1 VATADV
7 ARAIDEIQRERWDR
21 SGGGAGG
28 GEDFELPVLVMRMV
42 DATVSGVVFTI
53 DPRRPDSGEMIV
65 ETTPGLCEAL
75 VSGHVRPRCA
85 QGPLNGSAPLA
96 GETWLTPEQSDRL
109 LGEVARLQETLGER
123 ALDIEF
129 SFAGDRLFVLQ
140 ARPLSRA
147 QWGRGGS
154 VT

>member
-7 ARAIDEIQRERWDR
+7 ARAIDEIQRERRDR

-42 DATVSGVVFTI
+42 DATVSGVAFTI

-75 VSGHVRPRCA
+75 VSGHTRPRCA
-85 QGPLNGSAPLA
+85 HGPLHGGALA
-96 GETWLTPEQSDRL
+96 GETWLTPEQSGRL

-129 SFAGDRLFVLQ
+129 SFAGERLFVLQ

-147 QWGRGGS
+147 QWGGGGS
-154 VT
+154 GT

>member
-1 VATADV
+1 
-7 ARAIDEIQRERWDR
+7 
-21 SGGGAGG
+21 
-28 GEDFELPVLVMRMV
+28 MRMV

-75 VSGHVRPRCA
+75 VSGHTRPRCA
-85 QGPLNGSAPLA
+85 QGPLHGGALA
-96 GETWLTPEQSDRL
+96 GETWLTPEQSGRL

-129 SFAGDRLFVLQ
+129 SFAGERLFVLQ

-147 QWGRGGS
+147 QWGSDRSG
-154 VT
+154 T